1 MLRKQIYLLIA
12 AVFGILISGCAQKL
26 PTLNISPGEEV
37 LLNKTPFYPQEEY
50 QCGPASLA
58 MLLGASG
65 IEAHPDAL
73 KPLTYLPERQ
83 GSLQVELIGA
93 SRRYHRIAYEIDP
106 EISAILAELKNG
118 RPVLVLQNYG
128 LESLPAYHY
137 AVVIGVTQDTLILR
151 SGTTETLHLDAAR
164 FLMSWVRANGWGIIL
179 LKPGELPANIDINRY
194 VKAVNGYERTGN
206 KKLAE
211 TAYIA
216 GLSQHP
222 DAQSLLFALGNNYLA
237 QGKLIEAETQFR
249 KILKADP
256 HHVAAA
262 NNLSETL
269 FRRECRLQALAV
281 SKLAVENAQA
291 QNSSFLNIVME
302 THREIKDS
310 LAERTEINSPVVY
323 KNSSRI
329 DEIICVEGRLK

>member
-1 MLRKQIYLLIA
+1 ML
-12 AVFGILISGCAQKL
+12 SG
-26 PTLNISPGEEV
+26 
-37 LLNKTPFYPQEEY
+37 TPFYPQEEY

-65 IEAHPDAL
+65 IEIHPDAL
-73 KPLTYLPERQ
+73 TPLTYLPERQ
-83 GSLQVELIGA
+83 GSLQLDLIGA

-106 EISAILAELKNG
+106 EISAVLAELKNG
-118 RPVLVLQNYG
+118 HPVLVLQNYG

-137 AVVIGVTQDTLILR
+137 AVVIGVSTDSLILR
-151 SGTTETLHLDAAR
+151 SGTTETLHLDTAR
-164 FLMSWVRANGWGIIL
+164 FLMSWIRAGGWGIIL
-179 LKPGELPANIDINRY
+179 LKPGELPANLDVHRY
-194 VKAVNGYERTGN
+194 VKAVNGYERIGD

-211 TAYIA
+211 AAYIA

-249 KILKADP
+249 KILKADSQ
-256 HHVAAA
+256 HVAAA
-262 NNLSETL
+262 NNLAETL
-269 FRRECRLQALAV
+269 FRRECGLQALSM

-291 QNSSFLNIVME
+291 QNSPLLKIAML

-310 LAERTEINSPVVY
+310 LTEKKEINSPEVY
-323 KNSSRI
+323 QISSSI
-329 DEIICVEGRLK
+329 DEIICVEDSVKK

>member
-1 MLRKQIYLLIA
+1 MQLNRKYLLIA
-12 AVFGILISGCAQKL
+12 AVFGLLISGCAQKL

-37 LLNKTPFYPQEEY
+37 LLSKTPFYPQEEY
-50 QCGPASLA
+50 QCGPTSLA

-65 IEAHPDAL
+65 IEVHPDAL

-128 LESLPAYHY
+128 LKSLPAYHY
-137 AVVIGVTQDTLILR
+137 AVVIGVTQNTLILR
-151 SGTTETLHLDAAR
+151 SGTTETLHMDAAR
-164 FLMSWVRANGWGIIL
+164 FMMSWVRANGWGIIL
-179 LKPGELPANIDINRY
+179 LKPGELPENLDVHRY
-194 VKAVNGYERTGN
+194 IKAVNGYERIGD

-237 QGKLIEAETQFR
+237 QSKLIEAETQFR
-249 KILKADP
+249 KILKTDP
-256 HHVAAA
+256 QHIAAA
-262 NNLSETL
+262 NNFAETL
-269 FRRECRLQALAV
+269 FRRECGLQALAA
-281 SKLAVENAQA
+281 SKLAVENALA
-291 QNSSFLNIVME
+291 QNSPLLKIAII

-310 LAERTEINSPVVY
+310 LTEKAEINSPVVY
-323 KNSSRI
+323 QNSSRI
-329 DEIICVEGRLK
+329 DEII

>member
-1 MLRKQIYLLIA
+1 MQLNRKYLLIA
-12 AVFGILISGCAQKL
+12 AVFGLLISGCAQKL

-37 LLNKTPFYPQEEY
+37 LLSKTPFYPQEEY

-65 IEAHPDAL
+65 IEVHPDEL

-137 AVVIGVTQDTLILR
+137 AVVIGVTQNTLILR
-151 SGTTETLHLDAAR
+151 SGTTETLHMDAAR
-164 FLMSWVRANGWGIIL
+164 FMMSWVRANGWGIIL
-179 LKPGELPANIDINRY
+179 LKPGELPANLDVHRY
-194 VKAVNGYERTGN
+194 IKAVNGYARTGN

-237 QGKLIEAETQFR
+237 QSKLIEAETQFR

-269 FRRECRLQALAV
+269 MRRGCPVQSFALINLTLEYAT
-281 SKLAVENAQA
+281 N
-291 QNSSFLNIVME
+291 QNSPLLPIVMQ
-302 THREIKDS
+302 TLDEIKQVLDIES
-310 LAERTEINSPVVY
+310 SENSIEVLKS
-323 KNSSRI
+323 KNI
-329 DEIICVEGRLK
+329 DEIICD